1 MTVSLD
7 CLAESQDENISI
19 VEEAAALRYTLRKQQ
34 LEHAQRKQLDL
45 DTVVTHILS
54 DVQQQ
59 QDIELAKAVANLG
72 KMVSVFAPSAILLCI
87 FVHIEAVH
95 ITKGR

>member
-1 MTVSLD
+1 M
-7 CLAESQDENISI
+7 AESQDENISI

-45 DTVVTHILS
+45 DTVVTHILA

-59 QDIELAKAVANLG
+59 QDIELAKALANLG
-72 KMVSVFAPSAILLCI
+72 KMVSVSAPSICILFILKQC
-87 FVHIEAVH
+87 
-95 ITKGR
+95 T

>member
-1 MTVSLD
+1 M
-7 CLAESQDENISI
+7 AESQDENISI

-72 KMVSVFAPSAILLCI
+72 KMVSVFASSAIHLCI
-87 FVHIEAVH
+87 IVDIEAVH
-95 ITKGR
+95 ITKVR